1 MNQIKNNPRT
11 LNLNK
16 LNLNFNT
23 HIMTYKDP
31 EMEEKYGTIFLFI

>member
-16 LNLNFNT
+16 LNLNFYT

>member
-1 MNQIKNNPRT
+1 MNQIKNNPRN

-16 LNLNFNT
+16 LNLHFNT
-23 HIMTYKDP
+23 QMMTYKDP

>member
-1 MNQIKNNPRT
+1 MNEKEIKARFFVV
-11 LNLNK
+11 NK